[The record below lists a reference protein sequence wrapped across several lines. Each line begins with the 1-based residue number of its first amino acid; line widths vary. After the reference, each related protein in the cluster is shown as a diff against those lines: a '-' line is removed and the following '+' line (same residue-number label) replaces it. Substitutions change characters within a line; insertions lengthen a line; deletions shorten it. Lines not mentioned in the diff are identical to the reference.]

1 MKTEVRNLTRVFGK
15 NTAVDNISFS
25 FEDGNIFGFIGP
37 NGAGKTTTIRIMATL
52 DLATSGDVFYD
63 GVSATLYPEAVR
75 RVVGYMPDS
84 LPGYKDI
91 QVWEYLDFFARSFG
105 LKGTER
111 TRALNDIID
120 FTNLGELRNKFLYA
134 LSKGMKQRVSLA
146 RALIHNPKVLIMDEP
161 AAGLDPRARLELR
174 TLLKILAEQKK
185 AIFLSSHILSELQDI
200 CDGAVII
207 EQGKLLSAGTLDE
220 LLSDVTGAP
229 APAPTAEQVT
239 VPASEQQTASA
250 EQPEAAAA
258 TPPPQTPPH
267 HDGPPAVSIVL
278 KTPRGG
284 GEAVRLKLLEHPLT
298 RSVEL
303 VDDDEVRAVVQGNDA
318 EVSSV
323 VGTVFAAHLTVLSFT
338 RNQMGLEELFMKITQ
353 GKVK

>member
-15 NTAVDNISFS
+15 TVAVNDISFS

-105 LKGTER
+105 LKGAER
-111 TRALNDIID
+111 TRALNDIVD
-120 FTNLGELRNKFLYA
+120 FTNLGELRNKFLFA

-161 AAGLDPRARLELR
+161 AAGLDPRARHELR

-207 EQGKLLSAGTLDE
+207 EQGKLLSAGTLND
-220 LLSDVTGAP
+220 LLAQVNGGAP
-229 APAPTAEQVT
+229 SSAAP
-239 VPASEQQTASA
+239 A
-250 EQPEAAAA
+250 EQPQSGETADLSGTETAAA
-258 TPPPQTPPH
+258 TAAPPPQAAPK
-267 HDGPPAVSIVL
+267 GVSITL
-278 KTPRGG
+278 KTPRG
-284 GEAVRLKLLEHPLT
+284 EAEPVRLKLLEHPLT
-298 RSVEL
+298 RSVDL
-303 VDDDEVRAVVQGNDA
+303 FDDDEVHAVIEGSDA
-318 EVSSV
+318 EVSRV
-323 VGTVFAAHLTVLSFT
+323 VGTVFAAGLTVLSFN

-353 GKVK
+353 GKVQ

>member
-1 MKTEVRNLTRVFGK
+1 MKTEVRNLSRIFGK
-15 NTAVDNISFS
+15 TKAVDDISFS

-105 LKGTER
+105 LKGAER
-111 TRALNDIID
+111 TRALNDIVE
-120 FTNLGELRNKFLYA
+120 FTNLGELRHKFLFA

-174 TLLKILAEQKK
+174 SLLKILAEQKK

-207 EQGKLLSAGTLDE
+207 EQGKLLSAGTLNE
-220 LLSDVTGAP
+220 LLAQVNGTVPLQADASQAGQDAAP
-229 APAPTAEQVT
+229 ADV
-239 VPASEQQTASA
+239 SG
-250 EQPEAAAA
+250 AAAA
-258 TPPPQTPPH
+258 AQQPA
-267 HDGPPAVSIVL
+267 GPVASIIL
-278 KTPRGG
+278 KTPRG
-284 GEAVRLKLLEHPLT
+284 EAEPVRLKLLEHPLT
-298 RSVEL
+298 RSAEVI
-303 VDDDEVRAVVQGNDA
+303 DDDEVRAVIEGSDA
-318 EVSSV
+318 DISRV
-323 VGTVFAAHLTVLSFT
+323 VGTVFAANLTVLSFN

-353 GKVK
+353 GKVQ

>member
-1 MKTEVRNLTRVFGK
+1 MKTEVRNLSRVFGK
-15 NTAVDNISFS
+15 TVAVNDISFS

-105 LKGTER
+105 LKGAER
-111 TRALNDIID
+111 TRALNDIVE
-120 FTNLGELRNKFLYA
+120 FTNLGELRGKFLFA

-161 AAGLDPRARLELR
+161 AAGLDPRARHELR

-207 EQGKLLSAGTLDE
+207 EQGKLLSAGTLDD
-220 LLSDVTGAP
+220 LLAQVNGGAP
-229 APAPTAEQVT
+229 ASPAPAR
-239 VPASEQQTASA
+239 AQTGESA
-250 EQPEAAAA
+250 DLSGAAA
-258 TPPPQTPPH
+258 TSAPQTAPK
-267 HDGPPAVSIVL
+267 GVSVSL
-278 KTPRGG
+278 KTPRG
-284 GEAVRLKLLEHPLT
+284 EAEPVRLKLLEHPLT
-298 RSVEL
+298 RSVD
-303 VDDDEVRAVVQGNDA
+303 VFDDDEVHAIIEGNDA
-318 EVSSV
+318 EVSRV
-323 VGTVFAAHLTVLSFT
+323 VGTVFAAGLTVLSFN

-353 GKVK
+353 GKVQ

>member
-15 NTAVDNISFS
+15 TVAVNDISFS

-52 DLATSGDVFYD
+52 DLATSGDVLYD

-105 LKGTER
+105 LKGAER
-111 TRALNDIID
+111 TRALNDIVE
-120 FTNLGELRNKFLYA
+120 FTNLGELRTKFLFA

-161 AAGLDPRARLELR
+161 AAGLDPRARHELR

-207 EQGKLLSAGTLDE
+207 EQGKLLSAGTLND
-220 LLSDVTGAP
+220 LLAQVNGGAP
-229 APAPTAEQVT
+229 APAQAQSGESADLSGTSP
-239 VPASEQQTASA
+239 EQQAASA
-250 EQPEAAAA
+250 
-258 TPPPQTPPH
+258 PQTAPK
-267 HDGPPAVSIVL
+267 GVSVTL
-278 KTPRGG
+278 KTPRG
-284 GEAVRLKLLEHPLT
+284 EAEPVRLKLLEHPLT
-298 RSVEL
+298 RSVDL
-303 VDDDEVRAVVQGNDA
+303 FDDDEVHAIIEGNDA
-318 EVSSV
+318 EVSRV
-323 VGTVFAAHLTVLSFT
+323 VGTVFAAGLTVLSFN

-353 GKVK
+353 GKVQ

>member
-15 NTAVDNISFS
+15 TVAVNDISFS

-105 LKGTER
+105 LKGAER
-111 TRALNDIID
+111 TRALNDIVE
-120 FTNLGELRNKFLYA
+120 FTNLGELRNKFLFA

-161 AAGLDPRARLELR
+161 AAGLDPRARHELR
-174 TLLKILAEQKK
+174 TLLKILADQKK

-207 EQGKLLSAGTLDE
+207 EQGKLLSAGTLNE
-220 LLSDVTGAP
+220 LLAQVNGGINPSAAPDTVRPQPAETADLSGSDAAP
-229 APAPTAEQVT
+229 Q
-239 VPASEQQTASA
+239 
-250 EQPEAAAA
+250 
-258 TPPPQTPPH
+258 
-267 HDGPPAVSIVL
+267 PPAVPNGVSITL
-278 KTPRGG
+278 KTPRG
-284 GEAVRLKLLEHPLT
+284 EAEPVRLKLLEHPLT
-298 RSVEL
+298 RSVDL
-303 VDDDEVRAVVQGNDA
+303 FDDDEVHAVIEGNDA
-318 EVSSV
+318 EVSRV
-323 VGTVFAAHLTVLSFT
+323 VGTVFAAGLTVLSFT

-353 GKVK
+353 GKVQ

>member
-1 MKTEVRNLTRVFGK
+1 MKTEVRNLSRVFGK
-15 NTAVDNISFS
+15 TVAVNDISFS

-105 LKGTER
+105 LKGAER
-111 TRALNDIID
+111 TRALNDIVE
-120 FTNLGELRNKFLYA
+120 FTNLGELRNKFLFA

-161 AAGLDPRARLELR
+161 AAGLDPRARHELR

-207 EQGKLLSAGTLDE
+207 EQGKLLSAGTLNE
-220 LLSDVTGAP
+220 LLAQVNGGAP
-229 APAPTAEQVT
+229 AAPAAQAQPGESADLSGETAAPAPQVA
-239 VPASEQQTASA
+239 PK
-250 EQPEAAAA
+250 
-258 TPPPQTPPH
+258 
-267 HDGPPAVSIVL
+267 GVSVSL
-278 KTPRGG
+278 KTPRG
-284 GEAVRLKLLEHPLT
+284 EAEPVRLKLLEHPLT
-298 RSVEL
+298 RSVD
-303 VDDDEVRAVVQGNDA
+303 VFDDDEVHAIIEGNDA
-318 EVSSV
+318 EVSRV
-323 VGTVFAAHLTVLSFT
+323 VGTVFAAGLTVLSFN

-353 GKVK
+353 GKVQ

>member
-15 NTAVDNISFS
+15 TVAVNDISFS

-105 LKGTER
+105 LKGAER
-111 TRALNDIID
+111 TRALDDIVE

-161 AAGLDPRARLELR
+161 AAGLDPRARHELR
-174 TLLKILAEQKK
+174 TLLKILADQKK

-207 EQGKLLSAGTLDE
+207 EQGKLLSAGTLNE
-220 LLSDVTGAP
+220 LLAQVNGAPMPPPAP
-229 APAPTAEQVT
+229 APAQPQSGETADL
-239 VPASEQQTASA
+239 SG
-250 EQPEAAAA
+250 AAA
-258 TPPPQTPPH
+258 PPPPVMPK
-267 HDGPPAVSIVL
+267 GVSITL
-278 KTPRGG
+278 KTPRG
-284 GEAVRLKLLEHPLT
+284 EAEPVRLKLLEHPLT
-298 RSVEL
+298 RSVDL
-303 VDDDEVRAVVQGNDA
+303 FDDDEVHAVIEGTDA
-318 EVSSV
+318 EVSRV
-323 VGTVFAAHLTVLSFT
+323 VGTVFAAGLTVLSFT

-353 GKVK
+353 GKVQ

>member
-15 NTAVDNISFS
+15 TVAVNDISFS

-105 LKGTER
+105 LKGAER
-111 TRALNDIID
+111 TRALNDIVD
-120 FTNLGELRNKFLYA
+120 FTNLGELRNKFLFA

-161 AAGLDPRARLELR
+161 AAGLDPRARHELR

-207 EQGKLLSAGTLDE
+207 EQGKLLSAGTLND
-220 LLSDVTGAP
+220 LLAQVNGGAVP
-229 APAPTAEQVT
+229 APAAHPQHGETADLSGTE
-239 VPASEQQTASA
+239 AASA
-250 EQPEAAAA
+250 APQPQAA
-258 TPPPQTPPH
+258 PQ
-267 HDGPPAVSIVL
+267 GVSITL
-278 KTPRGG
+278 KTPRG
-284 GEAVRLKLLEHPLT
+284 EAEPVRLKLLEHPLT
-298 RSVEL
+298 RSVDL
-303 VDDDEVRAVVQGNDA
+303 FDDDEVHAVISGTDA
-318 EVSSV
+318 EVSRV
-323 VGTVFAAHLTVLSFT
+323 VGTVFAAGLTVLSFN

-353 GKVK
+353 GKVQ

>member
-1 MKTEVRNLTRVFGK
+1 MKTEVRNLTRIFGK
-15 NTAVDNISFS
+15 TKAVDDISFS

-105 LKGTER
+105 LKGAER
-111 TRALNDIID
+111 TRALNDIVE
-120 FTNLGELRNKFLYA
+120 FTNLGELRGKYLFA

-146 RALIHNPKVLIMDEP
+146 RALIHNPKILIMDEP

-207 EQGKLLSAGTLDE
+207 EQGRLLSAGTLNE
-220 LLSDVTGAP
+220 LLAQVTGTIP
-229 APAPTAEQVT
+229 APAQQPGT
-239 VPASEQQTASA
+239 QQTDAFGSVSGT
-250 EQPEAAAA
+250 EEAQ
-258 TPPPQTPPH
+258 PPQQSAA
-267 HDGPPAVSIVL
+267 PATSVVI
-278 KTPRGG
+278 KTPRG
-284 GEAVRLKLLEHPLT
+284 EAEPVRLKLLEHPFT
-298 RSVEL
+298 RSAEVI
-303 VDDDEVRAVVQGNDA
+303 DDDEVRAVISGSDA
-318 EVSSV
+318 DVSRV
-323 VGTVFAAHLTVLSFT
+323 VGTVFAADLTVLSFN

-353 GKVK
+353 GKVS

>member
-1 MKTEVRNLTRVFGK
+1 MKTEVRNLSRVFGK
-15 NTAVDNISFS
+15 TTAVDNISFS

-105 LKGTER
+105 LKGAER
-111 TRALNDIID
+111 TRALNDIVE
-120 FTNLGELRNKFLYA
+120 FTNLGDLRSKFLFA

-146 RALIHNPKVLIMDEP
+146 RSLIHNPKVLIMDEP

-207 EQGKLLSAGTLDE
+207 EQGTLLSAGTLNE
-220 LLSDVTGAP
+220 LLAQVSGTGP
-229 APAPTAEQVT
+229 APAQQPDAQAQTPDAPAEV
-239 VPASEQQTASA
+239 SA
-250 EQPEAAAA
+250 TGTEAAQ
-258 TPPPQTPPH
+258 PPPK
-267 HDGPPAVSIVL
+267 PAAPVASVVIR
-278 KTPRGG
+278 TPRG
-284 GEAVRLKLLEHPLT
+284 EAEPVRLKLLEHPLT
-298 RSVEL
+298 RSAEVI
-303 VDDDEVRAVVQGNDA
+303 DDDEVRAVVEGSDA
-318 EVSSV
+318 EVSRV
-323 VGTVFAAHLTVLSFT
+323 VGTVFAANLTVLSFN

-353 GKVK
+353 GKVS

>member
-15 NTAVDNISFS
+15 TVAVNDISFS

-105 LKGTER
+105 LKGAER
-111 TRALNDIID
+111 TRALNDIVD
-120 FTNLGELRNKFLYA
+120 FTNLGELRNKFLFA

-161 AAGLDPRARLELR
+161 AAGLDPRARHELR

-207 EQGKLLSAGTLDE
+207 EQGRLLSAGTLND
-220 LLSDVTGAP
+220 LLAQVNGGAP
-229 APAPTAEQVT
+229 APAA
-239 VPASEQQTASA
+239 
-250 EQPEAAAA
+250 QPESGEAADLSGTDAA
-258 TPPPQTPPH
+258 TAAPQPQAAPQ
-267 HDGPPAVSIVL
+267 GVSITL
-278 KTPRGG
+278 KTPRG
-284 GEAVRLKLLEHPLT
+284 EAEPVRLKLLEHPLT
-298 RSVEL
+298 RSVD
-303 VDDDEVRAVVQGNDA
+303 VFDDDEVHAIIAGNDA
-318 EVSSV
+318 EVSRV
-323 VGTVFAAHLTVLSFT
+323 VGTVFAAGLTVLSFN

-353 GKVK
+353 GKVQ

>member
-105 LKGTER
+105 LKGAER

-207 EQGKLLSAGTLDE
+207 EQGKLLSAGTLGE
-220 LLSDVTGAP
+220 LLSNVTGAP
-229 APAPTAEQVT
+229 APAPETAAA
-239 VPASEQQTASA
+239 PQTADVSGENTA
-250 EQPEAAAA
+250 SGAAPV
-258 TPPPQTPPH
+258 PPRH
-267 HDGPPAVSIVL
+267 EGPPAVSIVL

-284 GEAVRLKLLEHPLT
+284 AEAVRLKLLEHPLT
-298 RSVEL
+298 KSVDL
-303 VDDDEVRAVVQGNDA
+303 VDDDEVRAVVQGTDA

-323 VGTVFAAHLTVLSFT
+323 VGTVFAANLTVLSFT

>member
-105 LKGTER
+105 LKGAER

-207 EQGKLLSAGTLDE
+207 EQGKLLSAGTLDN
-220 LLSDVTGAP
+220 LLAQVNGTPPPSAQTPQAGQSAAP
-229 APAPTAEQVT
+229 ADI
-239 VPASEQQTASA
+239 SG
-250 EQPEAAAA
+250 EAAASA
-258 TPPPQTPPH
+258 APQQPA
-267 HDGPPAVSIVL
+267 GPVASIIL
-278 KTPRGG
+278 KTPRG
-284 GEAVRLKLLEHPLT
+284 EAEPVRLKLLEHPLT
-298 RSVEL
+298 RSAEVI
-303 VDDDEVRAVVQGNDA
+303 DDDEVRAVIEGTDA
-318 EVSSV
+318 DISRV
-323 VGTVFAAHLTVLSFT
+323 VGTVFAANLTVLSFN

-353 GKVK
+353 GKVQ

>member
-15 NTAVDNISFS
+15 TVAVNDISFS

-63 GVSATLYPEAVR
+63 GVSATLFPEAVR

-105 LKGTER
+105 LKGAER
-111 TRALNDIID
+111 TRALDDIVE

-161 AAGLDPRARLELR
+161 AAGLDPRARHELR
-174 TLLKILAEQKK
+174 TLLKILADQKK

-207 EQGKLLSAGTLDE
+207 EQGKLLSAGTLND
-220 LLSDVTGAP
+220 LLAQVNGGAP
-229 APAPTAEQVT
+229 AP
-239 VPASEQQTASA
+239 VPAAPQSGETADLSA
-250 EQPEAAAA
+250 SDAAPAA
-258 TPPPQTPPH
+258 PQTQSVPK
-267 HDGPPAVSIVL
+267 GVSITL
-278 KTPRGG
+278 KTPRG
-284 GEAVRLKLLEHPLT
+284 EAEPVRLKLLEHPLT
-298 RSVEL
+298 RSVDL
-303 VDDDEVRAVVQGNDA
+303 FDDDEVHAVIEGSDA
-318 EVSSV
+318 EVSRV
-323 VGTVFAAHLTVLSFT
+323 VGTVFAAGLTVLSFT

-353 GKVK
+353 GKVQ

>member
-105 LKGTER
+105 LKGAER

-174 TLLKILAEQKK
+174 TLLKVLAEQKK

-220 LLSDVTGAP
+220 LLSTVTGTPAPSKTVAPDAPQTAESASVETAGTDAP
-229 APAPTAEQVT
+229 AAP
-239 VPASEQQTASA
+239 PK
-250 EQPEAAAA
+250 PE
-258 TPPPQTPPH
+258 
-267 HDGPPAVSIVL
+267 GPPAVSIVL

-284 GEAVRLKLLEHPLT
+284 GEPVRLKLLEHPLT

-303 VDDDEVRAVVQGNDA
+303 VDDDEVRAVVQGTDA
-318 EVSSV
+318 EISSV
-323 VGTVFAAHLTVLSFT
+323 VGTVFAAGLTVLSFT

>member
-15 NTAVDNISFS
+15 TVAVNDISFS

-105 LKGTER
+105 LKGAER

-161 AAGLDPRARLELR
+161 AAGLDPRARHELR

-207 EQGKLLSAGTLDE
+207 EQGRLLSAGTLND
-220 LLSDVTGAP
+220 LLAQVNGGAP
-229 APAPTAEQVT
+229 AP
-239 VPASEQQTASA
+239 
-250 EQPEAAAA
+250 
-258 TPPPQTPPH
+258 
-267 HDGPPAVSIVL
+267 
-278 KTPRGG
+278 GG
-284 GEAVRLKLLEHPLT
+284 R
-298 RSVEL
+298 
-303 VDDDEVRAVVQGNDA
+303 
-318 EVSSV
+318 
-323 VGTVFAAHLTVLSFT
+323 
-338 RNQMGLEELFMKITQ
+338 
-353 GKVK
+353 

>member
-1 MKTEVRNLTRVFGK
+1 MKTEVRNLTRIFGK
-15 NTAVDNISFS
+15 TTAVDNISFS

-105 LKGTER
+105 LKGAER
-111 TRALNDIID
+111 TRALNDIVE
-120 FTNLGELRNKFLYA
+120 FTNLGELRFKFLFA

-146 RALIHNPKVLIMDEP
+146 RALVHNPKVLIMDEP

-174 TLLKILAEQKK
+174 SLLKILAEQKK

-207 EQGKLLSAGTLDE
+207 EQGKLLSAGTLNE
-220 LLSDVTGAP
+220 LLAQISGTGPAPQANAQAQTPDAP
-229 APAPTAEQVT
+229 A
-239 VPASEQQTASA
+239 
-250 EQPEAAAA
+250 
-258 TPPPQTPPH
+258 
-267 HDGPPAVSIVL
+267 
-278 KTPRGG
+278 
-284 GEAVRLKLLEHPLT
+284 
-298 RSVEL
+298 
-303 VDDDEVRAVVQGNDA
+303 
-318 EVSSV
+318 
-323 VGTVFAAHLTVLSFT
+323 
-338 RNQMGLEELFMKITQ
+338 
-353 GKVK
+353 